1 MPDECSME
9 SLTKSLIEVFQSE
22 SNAFYYIF
30 DDLSHIEE
38 PDSIV
43 EDCIEVAWERHAA
56 LEDLIVKYKSLL
68 EENDT

>member
-22 SNAFYYIF
+22 SSAFYYIF

-43 EDCIEVAWERHAA
+43 EGCIEVAWERHVA
-56 LEDLIVKYKSLL
+56 LEDLIAKYKSLL

>member
-1 MPDECSME
+1 MSVE
-9 SLTKSLIEVFQSE
+9 SLTKNLIKIFQSE
-22 SNAFYYIF
+22 SSAFYYIF

-43 EDCIEVAWERHAA
+43 EDCIEVAWERHVA

-68 EENDT
+68 EEK